1 MALSSLPRLVGLR
14 TYVDDLEVVHAFW
27 RRHFLLDFQEKGDVL
42 QARLGDVVWEQIAGG
57 RFCGVRGPHGAL
69 PALAID
75 DFGHARGHLIAAG
88 IPIVFEEMVP
98 GLNLLIFL
106 DPAHNPFELAQETD
120 PDQWDIRQRKALRT
134 RRRQD
139 AARPDPIPLHGVA
152 ELTIY
157 THEVTASVHFYRDLL
172 GLPVG
177 LSYFAHVHLA
187 AENVAVVLRTTR
199 WRCKA
204 PAQRHGTLPIFALPD
219 LPSVLKRLRDAGFPP
234 QRAQQGWEV
243 RDPAGVLI
251 GLREDQD

>member
-1 MALSSLPRLVGLR
+1 MVLSMLPRLVGLR
-14 TYVDDLEVVHAFW
+14 TYVNDLEIVREFW
-27 RRHFLLDFQEKGDVL
+27 QRHFSLEFQERDGVL
-42 QARLGDVVWEQIAGG
+42 RARLGDVVWDMVPGG

-75 DFGHARGHLIAAG
+75 DFGHARGHLMATR

-120 PDQWDIRQRKALRT
+120 PDQWDISQRKALRT

-157 THEVTASVHFYRDLL
+157 THEITASVHFYRDLL

-204 PAQRHGTLPIFALPD
+204 PEQRHGTLPIFALTD
-219 LPSVLKRLRDAGFPP
+219 LAATLERLRDAGFSP
-234 QRAQQGWEV
+234 QRKGEDWEV

-251 GLREDQD
+251 GLRG